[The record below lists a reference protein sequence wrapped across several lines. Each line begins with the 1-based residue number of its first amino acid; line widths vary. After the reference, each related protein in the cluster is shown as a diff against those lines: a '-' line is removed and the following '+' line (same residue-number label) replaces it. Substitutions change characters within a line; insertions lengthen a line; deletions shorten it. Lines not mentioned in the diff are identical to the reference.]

1 MAEAE
6 EEKEEKED
14 KKDKK
19 DKKDKGKDKDEE
31 GAKGKKGGLLKNKKV
46 LIIIAAVVVLGG
58 GGAFM
63 FLKGDPPPEGA
74 EGDAHV
80 EEVADS
86 HGESKAKGK
95 DEGHGKPKAKG
106 DGHGGKSNVSGGS
119 EPHLTVGS
127 NMKLAPFIVNLRDN
141 SGRRY
146 LKLSITLELAS
157 SSAAVDIDRME
168 AKIRDS
174 IIVLLSSKTYA
185 DIGTVEGK
193 YQLRDEVVLRI
204 NQFLDEK
211 PVKTAYFTE
220 FVIQ

>member
-6 EEKEEKED
+6 EEKKEKEE
-14 KKDKK
+14 KKDK
-19 DKKDKGKDKDEE
+19 KGKDKDKDKGEE
-31 GAKGKKGGLLKNKKV
+31 GAKPAKGGLLKNKKM
-46 LIIIAAVVVLGG
+46 LIIIGAVVVLGG
-58 GGAFM
+58 GGGAFV
-63 FLKGDPPPEGA
+63 LTKGGPPPEGG
-74 EGDAHV
+74 EEAHV
-80 EEVADS
+80 EEAADT
-86 HGESKAKGK
+86 HGAEAKK
-95 DEGHGKPKAKG
+95 DEGHGAPKADAGGKAETS
-106 DGHGGKSNVSGGS
+106 GHGSST
-119 EPHLTVGS
+119 LTVGS

-157 SSAAVDIDRME
+157 SSSAADIDRQE

-174 IIVLLSSKTYA
+174 IIVLLSSKSYA
-185 DIGTVEGK
+185 EIGTVEGK

>member
-6 EEKEEKED
+6 EEKEE

-19 DKKDKGKDKDEE
+19 DKKDKGKDEE
-31 GAKGKKGGLLKNKKV
+31 GAKPKKGGLLKNKKV
-46 LIIIAAVVVLGG
+46 LIIIGAVVVLGG
-58 GGAFM
+58 GGGVFM
-63 FLKGDPPPEGA
+63 LTKGGPPPEGA
-74 EGDAHV
+74 DDAHV
-80 EEVADS
+80 EEVAD
-86 HGESKAKGK
+86 A
-95 DEGHGKPKAKG
+95 
-106 DGHGGKSNVSGGS
+106 HGGKKEDARGAKKKDAHGKAESSGGG
-119 EPHLTVGS
+119 PGVLTVGS
-127 NMKLAPFIVNLRDN
+127 NMKLASFIVNLRDN

-157 SSAAVDIDRME
+157 SSAATDIDRQE

-185 DIGTVEGK
+185 EIGTVEGK

-204 NQFLDEK
+204 NQFLEDK

>member
-6 EEKEEKED
+6 EEKKEKKEKEE
-14 KKDKK
+14 KK
-19 DKKDKGKDKDEE
+19 DKKDKGKDEE
-31 GAKGKKGGLLKNKKV
+31 GAKPAKDGLLKNKKMLV
-46 LIIIAAVVVLGG
+46 IIGAVVVLGG
-58 GGAFM
+58 GGGAFM
-63 FLKGDPPPEGA
+63 LTRGGPPPEGG
-74 EGDAHV
+74 EEAHV
-80 EEVADS
+80 EEVADA
-86 HGESKAKGK
+86 HGAEKADSRGAPKKDAHGK
-95 DEGHGKPKAKG
+95 AETSGHG
-106 DGHGGKSNVSGGS
+106 SST
-119 EPHLTVGS
+119 LTVGS

-157 SSAAVDIDRME
+157 SSSASDIDRQE

-185 DIGTVEGK
+185 EIGTVEGK